1 MFVIGQ
7 EVHLKTDPTRVGVI
21 VGQPRKTGAI
31 VRFQVR
37 FNDGTQSYPGQ
48 MLVAIENEG
57 LSDDPVDILGR
68 GISKGVEHLRG
79 ALTHSRLSGKLANLV
94 YSMDTT
100 NTEFYPYQFKP
111 VLNFLDSPSKGL
123 LIADEVGLGKTIEAG
138 LVWSELKARE
148 EARRLVIVCPAML
161 KPKWIKELKDRFGET
176 ARDCSANELVTLIND
191 YDAGLIQN
199 FTAVVSMQGLRPP
212 RGWDEENSESNS
224 GASKLARLLDKNAY
238 ERNLF
243 DLVVIDEAHY
253 LRNSS
258 SQTAKL
264 GRLLRPVTD
273 GLVLLSATPIQTKT
287 DDLFELMSLIDESS
301 FDNVESFKAILNANQ
316 PIVELRQKILTSTL
330 TTPEFVE
337 YLTEAQQHYIFRQ
350 NQQIAELIKNPPS
363 GSDLSRSEVRARLAF
378 QLDGINLLSR
388 GFTRTRKRDVTE
400 WRVVREPRAISA
412 QMTQMERHVYDLVT
426 SKVRRY
432 AIENDIS
439 EGLLQTIP
447 QRQISSS
454 IPAALRS
461 WLKKGDLWQDSDAFN
476 QEIYESGV
484 RDEVSSAAEKKGIG
498 PLLTQLIAAAKEL
511 HVSLP
516 DLYEQDSKFNSL
528 SRQMLDYWKMYPDS
542 KIVLFSY
549 YRETLNYLEERF
561 QKIGV
566 KTVKLVGGVSPDEK
580 QSAIDW
586 FKTPDGPQLMLSSEV
601 ASEGVD
607 LQFSSLLINYDLPW
621 NPMRVEQRIG
631 RIDRIGQSA
640 DRILIWNL
648 LYEDTIDERIFNRLA
663 FRLQASASAIGDME
677 AVLGERIQDLTRELL
692 FHDLTPDQEE
702 QRIIQTQQAIANLE
716 RQNRELED
724 NAAFLVAHGD
734 TILQKVK
741 AAKELG
747 RFIKG
752 EDLFYYV
759 LDFLQ
764 VEYPGCEIQID
775 HTETLS
781 GTIRLTTAAADA
793 YANYLKNNPRQIRS
807 RITTANQGPIKCR
820 FHNKAIEIPGTE
832 VIDQNHSLVRFV
844 ANEIQQGKAPRFPV
858 ITADVSRSELDL
870 PPSDYAFIIRRW
882 TFTGAKTQ
890 EVLVMRA
897 VDIETG
903 KALAEEEAEKLINI
917 TSVVG
922 RNMVGGAGQLDLTQT
937 VEQLEHLRNEL
948 DTEGYD
954 YHQLAKIQNN
964 DFINQQIVSFEE
976 FINSKIKEIEYV
988 IKKLREENKLK
999 VIPANEGRIRKN
1011 RELLKIKKDQLTAQ
1025 RNFSFDPR
1033 DICMGVI
1040 RVS

>member
-1 MFVIGQ
+1 LFVVGQ

-21 VGQPRKTGAI
+21 VGQPRKTGSI

-48 MLVAIENEG
+48 MLVALDNEG
-57 LSDDPVDILGR
+57 LSDDPIDILSR

-138 LVWSELKARE
+138 LVWTELKARE

-176 ARDCSANELVTLIND
+176 ARDCSAKELVTLIND

-212 RGWDEENSESNS
+212 RGWDEEDSESNT
-224 GASKLARLLDKNAY
+224 GASQLARLLDKNAY

-253 LRNSS
+253 LRNST
-258 SQTAKL
+258 SQTSKL
-264 GRLLRPVTD
+264 GRLIRPVTD

-287 DDLFELMSLIDESS
+287 DDLFELMSLVDESS
-301 FDNVESFKAILNANQ
+301 FDNVDSFKAILNANQ
-316 PIVELRQKILTSTL
+316 PIVELRQRILSNSL
-330 TTPEFVE
+330 TQAEFLE
-337 YLTEAQQHYIFRQ
+337 YLEMAQQHYILRQ
-350 NQQIAELIKNPPS
+350 NQQIAGLIQNPPS
-363 GSDLSRSEVRARLAF
+363 EDELGRSEVRARLAF

-388 GFTRTRKRDVTE
+388 SFTRTRKREVTE
-400 WRVVREPRAISA
+400 WRVVREPHALTA
-412 QMTQMERHVYDLVT
+412 VMTPMERHVYDLVT
-426 SKVRRY
+426 ARVRRY
-432 AIENDIS
+432 ALDNDVS

-461 WLKKGDLWQDSDAFN
+461 WLKKGDLWQDSDAFD
-476 QEIYESGV
+476 EELYESGV
-484 RDEVSSAAEKKGIG
+484 RSESAAAPDKKSVG
-498 PLLTQLIAAAKEL
+498 PLLAQLIAAAEEL
-511 HVSLP
+511 HLSLSE
-516 DLYEQDSKFNSL
+516 LYEQDSKFNTV
-528 SRQMLDYWKMYPDS
+528 SRQILEYWATYPS
-542 KIVLFSY
+542 AKIVLFSY
-549 YRETLNYLEERF
+549 YRETLSYLEERF
-561 QKIGV
+561 QKLGV

-640 DRILIWNL
+640 ERILIWNL
-648 LYEDTIDERIFNRLA
+648 LYEDTIDERIYNRLA
-663 FRLQASASAIGDME
+663 SRLQASASAIGDME
-677 AVLGERIQDLTRELL
+677 AVLGERIQDLTRDLL
-692 FHDLTPDQEE
+692 LHELTPEQEE

-724 NAAFLVAHGD
+724 NATFLVAHGD

-752 EDLFYYV
+752 EDLLYYV
-759 LDFLQ
+759 RDFFQ
-764 VEYPGCEIQID
+764 VEYPGCEIQIVD
-775 HTETLS
+775 GETLS
-781 GTIRLTTAAADA
+781 GTIRLTTAAVDA
-793 YANYLKNNPRQIRS
+793 YASYLKNNPRQRRS
-807 RITTANQGPIKCR
+807 RVTVANQGPIKCR
-820 FHNKAIEIPGTE
+820 FHNKAIEIPDTE

-858 ITADVSRSELDL
+858 ITVDVSQNQTDL
-870 PPSDYAFIIRRW
+870 PTSDYAFMIRRW
-882 TFTGAKTQ
+882 TFAGAKTQ

-903 KALAEEEAEKLINI
+903 RALTEEEAEKLINI
-917 TSVVG
+917 TSVSG
-922 RNMVGGAGQLDLTQT
+922 RNMVGGAGQLDLPQT
-937 VEQLEHLRNEL
+937 VDRLEHLRNEL
-948 DTEGYD
+948 DTEGYE
-954 YHQLAKIQNN
+954 YHELAEIQNN

-976 FINSKIKEIEYV
+976 FINSKIKEIESV
-988 IKKLREENKLK
+988 IKKLREEKKLR

-1011 RELLKIKKDQLTAQ
+1011 RELLQIKKDQLTAQ
-1025 RNFSFDPR
+1025 RRFSFDPR
-1033 DICMGVI
+1033 DVCMGVI

>member
-1 MFVIGQ
+1 VIGQ
-7 EVHLKTDPTRVGVI
+7 EVYLKTDPTRVGVI

-37 FNDGTQSYPGQ
+37 FNDGTQSYPSQ
-48 MLVAIENEG
+48 MLVALDNEG
-57 LSDDPVDILGR
+57 LSDDPIDILSR

-138 LVWSELKARE
+138 LVWTELKARE

-176 ARDCSANELVTLIND
+176 ARDCSAKELVTLIND
-191 YDAGLIQN
+191 YDTGLIQN

-212 RGWDEENSESNS
+212 RGWDEEDSEINT
-224 GASKLARLLDKNAY
+224 GATQLARLLDKNAY
-238 ERNLF
+238 ERNVF

-253 LRNSS
+253 LRNSA

-264 GRLLRPVTD
+264 GRLIRPVTD

-287 DDLFELMSLIDESS
+287 DDLFELMSLVDESS

-316 PIVELRQKILTSTL
+316 PIVELRQRILSSSL
-330 TTPEFVE
+330 TQSEFLE
-337 YLTEAQQHYIFRQ
+337 YLVMAQQHYILRQ
-350 NQQIAELIKNPPS
+350 NQQIAGLIQKPPS
-363 GSDLSRSEVRARLAF
+363 EDELGRSEVRARLAF

-388 GFTRTRKRDVTE
+388 GFTRTRKREVTE
-400 WRVVREPRAISA
+400 WRVVREPRALTA
-412 QMTQMERHVYDLVT
+412 VMTTMERQVYDLVT
-426 SKVRRY
+426 AKVRRY
-432 AIENDIS
+432 ALDNDVS

-461 WLKKGDLWQDSDAFN
+461 WLKKGNLWNDSHAFD
-476 QEIYESGV
+476 QEVYESGV
-484 RDEVSSAAEKKGIG
+484 HTDGGSDADQKSVG
-498 PLLTQLIAAAKEL
+498 PLLAQLIAAAQEL
-511 HVSLP
+511 QLSLP
-516 DLYEQDSKFNSL
+516 DLYEQDSKFNTV
-528 SRQMLDYWKMYPDS
+528 SRQILGYWATYPNA

-549 YRETLNYLEERF
+549 YRETLRYLEERF
-561 QKIGV
+561 QRLGV

-586 FKTPDGPQLMLSSEV
+586 FKTTDGPQLLLSSEV

-640 DRILIWNL
+640 ERILIWNL
-648 LYEDTIDERIFNRLA
+648 IYEDTIDERIYNRLA
-663 FRLQASASAIGDME
+663 SRLQASASAIGDME
-677 AVLGERIQDLTRELL
+677 SVLGERIQDLTRDLL
-692 FHDLTPDQEE
+692 LHELTPEQEE

-752 EDLFYYV
+752 DDLLYYV
-759 LDFLQ
+759 RDFFQ
-764 VEYPGCEIQID
+764 VEYPGCEIQIID
-775 HTETLS
+775 GETLS

-793 YANYLKNNPRQIRS
+793 YATYLKNNPRQRRS
-807 RITTANQGPIKCR
+807 RISAANQGPIKCR
-820 FHNKAIEIPGTE
+820 FHNAAIEIPDTE

-858 ITADVSRSELDL
+858 ITVDVSRTEIDL
-870 PPSDYAFIIRRW
+870 PTSDYAFIIRRW
-882 TFTGAKTQ
+882 TFAGAKTK
-890 EVLVMRA
+890 EVLVVRA
-897 VDIETG
+897 VDTESG
-903 KALAEEEAEKLINI
+903 SALTEEEAEKLINI
-917 TSVVG
+917 TSVSG
-922 RNMVGGAGQLDLTQT
+922 RNMVGGAGQLDLPQS
-937 VEQLEHLRNEL
+937 VDWLEHLRNEL
-948 DTEGYD
+948 DREGYE
-954 YHQLAKIQNN
+954 YHELAAIQNN

-976 FINSKIKEIEYV
+976 FINSKIKEIEAV
-988 IKKLREENKLK
+988 IKKLRDEKKLR

-1025 RNFSFDPR
+1025 RHFSFDPR

-1040 RVS
+1040 RVV